1 MSELTAYERSVEVEK
16 TKIITEGALM
26 LALFTVL
33 LLVSV
38 YVPVVS
44 IIGVLFLLLPFFIY
58 SAKYKITPALM
69 LLIGA
74 IAITFIIGGPFMLP
88 AALLYGTTGIV
99 MGSMVR
105 RKLDNW
111 IVYMAGSLT
120 FLLNVIGQYVITIWL
135 FDLTFLDEFRATF
148 EAAMNETGPLIGSG
162 DMDQMR
168 EQVDMAMNYISDILP
183 ALLIVTSF
191 GMVFILM
198 IINYPIAKRLGI
210 QTKPVHPFHSVRLPN
225 SILWYY
231 LLFMIS
237 ALIATPEKGTTWYD
251 IYVNIMFILQGCL
264 YIQGLSF
271 VFFFAHRKK
280 WSKAIPITITILSIP
295 VIPVLYLIRLL
306 GIIDLGFDLRQRMQ
320 KKP

>member
-1 MSELTAYERSVEVEK
+1 MER
-16 TKIITEGALM
+16 TKMITEGALM

-38 YVPVVS
+38 YVPILS
-44 IIGVLFLLLPFFIY
+44 IIGVLFLMLPFFIY
-58 SAKYKITPALM
+58 SAKYKIAPAFM
-69 LLIGA
+69 LLVGA
-74 IAITFIIGGPFMLP
+74 VAITFLIGGPFMMP

-99 MGSMVR
+99 MGTMVR
-105 RKLDNW
+105 RKTDNW
-111 IVYMAGSLT
+111 IIYMAGSLT
-120 FLLNVIGQYVITIWL
+120 FLLNVIAQYVITVWL
-135 FDLTFLDEFRATF
+135 FDFTFLDEFRAIF
-148 EAAMNETGPLIGSG
+148 ETTINEAGPLLGSG

-168 EQVDMAMNYISDILP
+168 EQVDIAMSYIDAILP
-183 ALLIVTSF
+183 ALLIATSF

-198 IINYPIAKRLGI
+198 MINYPIAKRLGI
-210 QTKPVHPFHSVRLPN
+210 QTKPVHSFHTVRLPN

-237 ALIATPEKGTTWYD
+237 ALIANPEEGTMWYAV
-251 IYVNIMFILQGCL
+251 YVNIMFILQGCL

-271 VFFFAHRKK
+271 VFFFAHSKK
-280 WSKAIPITITILSIP
+280 WSKAIPIIIAILSIP

-320 KKP
+320 KKL

>member
-1 MSELTAYERSVEVEK
+1 MSELTVYERSVKVER
-16 TKIITEGALM
+16 TKMITEGALM
-26 LALFTVL
+26 SALFTVL
-33 LLVSV
+33 LLVTV
-38 YVPVVS
+38 YVPILS
-44 IIGVLFLLLPFFIY
+44 IIGVLFLMLPFFIY
-58 SAKYKITPALM
+58 SAKYKIVPALI
-69 LLIGA
+69 LLVGA
-74 IAITFIIGGPFMLP
+74 VAITFLIGGPFMLP

-99 MGSMVR
+99 MGTMVR
-105 RKLDNW
+105 RKTDNW
-111 IVYMAGSLT
+111 IIYMAGSLT
-120 FLLNVIGQYVITIWL
+120 LLLNVIAQYVIMVWL
-135 FDLTFLDEFRATF
+135 FDLTFFDEFRATF
-148 EAAMNETGPLIGSG
+148 ETTLNEIGPLLGSG

-168 EQVDMAMNYISDILP
+168 EQVDIAMNYISDILP
-183 ALLIVTSF
+183 ALLIATSF

-198 IINYPIAKRLGI
+198 MINYPIAKRLGI
-210 QTKPVHPFHSVRLPN
+210 QTKPVNPFHSVRLPR

-237 ALIATPEKGTTWYD
+237 ALIANPKEGTMWYD

-271 VFFFAHRKK
+271 VFFFAHSKK
-280 WSKAIPITITILSIP
+280 WSKAIPIIIAILSIP